1 MSLERTLKALNRM
14 VKDGIVADYVIGGA
28 VGALFYTEP
37 FHTDDLDIFVGFP
50 DPQPVILTLDPVFK
64 YLQAKSYRMED
75 EHVIVEGMPVQILPI
90 HDGLV
95 AEAAK
100 KAIKKTVGSET
111 VRVMRPEHLL
121 AIMASLSR
129 PKDKARIPLVLS
141 QAAIDRKFL
150 KEVLSRHGLLEKWKK
165 VVK

>member
-1 MSLERTLKALNRM
+1 MSFERTVKALNQM
-14 VKDGIVADYVIGGA
+14 LKDGIVADYVIGGA

-50 DPQPVILTLDPVFK
+50 DPQPVILKLDPIFR
-64 YLQAKSYRMED
+64 YLKAKGYRVED
-75 EHVIVEGMPVQILPI
+75 EHVIVEGMPVQILPVYSA
-90 HDGLV
+90 LV
-95 AEAAK
+95 AEATK
-100 KAIKKTVGSET
+100 KAVRKKVGSQT
-111 VRVMRPEHLL
+111 VRVMRAEHLL

-141 QAAIDRKFL
+141 QARIDKKFL

-165 VVK
+165 IVE